1 MHSKTA
7 GDASFPK
14 HPYLTSP
21 TISPDAKIDRN
32 SQASELFLAQATRQI
47 DGHPAPPGYREPG
60 IPKKCTH
67 EFSPT
72 ASYFIADCLF
82 CKHGAIR
89 ACMGKRPHFPH
100 NRPSSTAFP

>member
-32 SQASELFLAQATRQI
+32 SQASELFLAQATGQI
-47 DGHPAPPGYREPG
+47 DGHPGTPGYCEAG
-60 IPKKCTH
+60 IHRKCTH
-67 EFSPT
+67 EFPPS
-72 ASYFIADCLF
+72 ASYFFADCLF
-82 CKHGAIR
+82 GEHGSIR
-89 ACMGKRPHFPH
+89 AYMEK
-100 NRPSSTAFP
+100 